1 MSTTAATPTAHA
13 SATVPGSAYG
23 DSIVEAA
30 QGDIEEQLL
39 TILTRV
45 KRAMAGRA
53 RGIHPELQGA
63 GYAILLH
70 LVNQDA
76 VRASDLVATL
86 DLDKG
91 FVSRQVGHLERLG
104 LVERVSD
111 PDDGRAQRIT
121 LTPAGRE
128 TLDRVRS
135 EARADFERRLTGWTA
150 EELTAFAAQLR
161 RYNEGLAA

>member
-1 MSTTAATPTAHA
+1 MSSTAPPPVRTAS
-13 SATVPGSAYG
+13 SAEGIA
-23 DSIVEAA
+23 EAA
-30 QGDIEEQLL
+30 QREIEQQLL

-45 KRAMAGRA
+45 KRTMAARA
-53 RGIHPELQGA
+53 RGIHPELKGA

-76 VRASDLVATL
+76 IRASDLVATL

-91 FVSRQVGHLERLG
+91 FVSRQVAHLERLG

-111 PDDGRAQRIT
+111 PEDGRAQRIT

-128 TLDRVRS
+128 TLDR
-135 EARADFERRLTGWTA
+135 
-150 EELTAFAAQLR
+150 
-161 RYNEGLAA
+161 